1 MTKMNLERSMDTSL
15 NTTIAEKKKMT
26 QIKISELFYS
36 IQGEG
41 RYMGVPSVFLRTFG
55 CNFTCQGFGMPK
67 GEISNE
73 REKINPEDYTEYG
86 SLPLVTTGCDSYAS
100 WDHRFKHLSP
110 SRDIDTLV
118 SDIME
123 LLPFKEWKDEHLVIT
138 GGEPL
143 LGWQRAYPELLNH
156 PKMHGL
162 KEITFETNGTQ
173 SLTQEFSDY
182 LEDWYW
188 HNDREHPG
196 FEREI
201 TFSVSPK
208 LSCSGHTTEEAIKPE
223 VVLGYQKVGV
233 TYLKFVIA
241 TEDDAKEALE
251 MIGRYRDAGFGGHV
265 YFMPVG
271 GVESVYHL
279 NNRTVADLSMKNG
292 VRYSDRLQ
300 VPLFKNAWA
309 T

>member
-1 MTKMNLERSMDTSL
+1 MTN
-15 NTTIAEKKKMT
+15 
-26 QIKISELFYS
+26 IKISELFYS

-41 RYMGVPSVFLRTFG
+41 RYMGVPSVFLRTYG
-55 CNFTCQGFGMPK
+55 CNFKCAGFGMPK
-67 GEISNE
+67 GELSDE

-100 WDHRFKHLSP
+100 WDPRFKHLSP
-110 SRDIDTLV
+110 SRDIDSIV
-118 SDIME
+118 SDIVE
-123 LLPFKEWKDEHLVIT
+123 LLPHKEWKDEHLVIT

-143 LGWQRAYPELLNH
+143 LGWQRAYPELLSH
-156 PKMHGL
+156 DKMKTL

-173 SLTQEFSDY
+173 PLHDDFIKY
-182 LEDWYW
+182 LDDWRWESVLGEKTGYAF
-188 HNDREHPG
+188 D
-196 FEREI
+196 REI
-201 TFSVSPK
+201 TFSVSAK
-208 LSCSGHTTEEAIKPE
+208 LSCSGEKAEDAIKPE
-223 VVLGYQKVGV
+223 VVCRYEDIGY

-241 TEDDAKEALE
+241 TEDDAKEALDAVNL
-251 MIGRYRDAGFGGHV
+251 YRDAGFMGPV

-279 NNRTVADLSMKNG
+279 NNRTVADLAMANG